1 MTDWIQP
8 IVIRCSR
15 QTRINSA
22 PVSKSP
28 SRNSIIHVSQ
38 RPQSQPS
45 GHCPS
50 SIPHDHKI
58 VKTFS
63 AAFRQSASESALLP
77 NQTQRRDSAA
87 SLDLSDPERIIESL
101 ETYPEDERQTTTI
114 PEETRQFIN
123 R

>member
-1 MTDWIQP
+1 MTDWIHP
-8 IVIRCSR
+8 IVITGIG

-22 PVSKSP
+22 PVSRSP
-28 SRNSIIHVSQ
+28 SRKSIIHVSQ

-50 SIPHDHKI
+50 SLL
-58 VKTFS
+58 FS
-63 AAFRQSASESALLP
+63 TALRQSASESALLP